1 MDFDL
6 HFGRFFGP
14 KIDVFEKFLL
24 PDFELQ
30 LEVRSAKIVILPREN
45 AVFYKIDILALKW
58 QPMKNIKKQEKHHF
72 EIKLFFHIDFSWI
85 LEPTWMDFGCQ
96 VEASERESPRHFFQV
111 AAKRRPRGAQEAPR
125 ASQGRLKSLQQP
137 PKRAPRVPKSDQNV
151 PRARPQGASKGSL
164 FWGFPC
170 FSMFVCVFLRFPA
183 FFCVFLCFFCVFL
196 QRTPVNFSTL
206 SSKLNCVRQQAKASK
221 SKQSERQAKG
231 SQSKQE
237 PARV

>member
-1 MDFDL
+1 MDGFW
-6 HFGRFFGP
+6 
-14 KIDVFEKFLL
+14 L
-24 PDFELQ
+24 P
-30 LEVRSAKIVILPREN
+30 
-45 AVFYKIDILALKW
+45 
-58 QPMKNIKKQEKHHF
+58 
-72 EIKLFFHIDFSWI
+72 SWAPTKGVP
-85 LEPTWMDFGCQ
+85 EP
-96 VEASERESPRHFFQV
+96 FFQV

-137 PKRAPRVPKSDQNV
+137 PKRAPRVPKSDQNM
-151 PRARPQGASKGSL
+151 PRARPRCLQRVTVLRISL
-164 FWGFPC
+164 FFNVFPR
-170 FSMFVCVFLRFPA
+170 FFV

-221 SKQSERQAKG
+221 SKQKQAKG

>member
-6 HFGRFFGP
+6 HFGGFFGP

-24 PDFELQ
+24 PEFEFQ

-45 AVFYKIDILALKW
+45 AVFFKINILALKW
-58 QPMKNIKKQEKHHF
+58 QPIKNLKKQEKNLLRNQIVFSHW
-72 EIKLFFHIDFSWI
+72 FF
-85 LEPTWMDFGCQ
+85 LDFG
-96 VEASERESPRHFFQV
+96 ANLDGFWPPSWAPTKWSPEPFFQV

-125 ASQGRLKSLQQP
+125 ASQGRVKSLQQL
-137 PKRAPRVPKSDQNV
+137 PKRAPRVPKSDQNM
-151 PRARPQGASKGSL
+151 PRARPRCLQRVTFL
-164 FWGFPC
+164 VFPC
-170 FSMFVCVFLRFPA
+170 FSTFFRFFFRFLE
-183 FFCVFLCFFCVFL
+183 FFCVFFCVFV

-206 SSKLNCVRQQAKASK
+206 SSKLNCGRQQAKASK
-221 SKQSERQAKG
+221 SKQKQAKG

>member
-58 QPMKNIKKQEKHHF
+58 QPMKNIKKREKHHF

-85 LEPTWMDFGCQ
+85 LEPTWMDFGLQ
-96 VEASERESPRHFFQV
+96 VEGSPHQPPRHFYQV

-151 PRARPQGASKGSL
+151 PRARPRCLQRVTFLRIFL
-164 FWGFPC
+164 FFN
-170 FSMFVCVFLRFPA
+170 VFLRFPA
-183 FFCVFLCFFCVFL
+183 FFCVFLCFFCVFSVFFYSVPPL
-196 QRTPVNFSTL
+196 TFPPCR
-206 SSKLNCVRQQAKASK
+206 AS
-221 SKQSERQAKG
+221 
-231 SQSKQE
+231 
-237 PARV
+237 

>member
-85 LEPTWMDFGCQ
+85 LEPTWMDFGLQ
-96 VEASERESPRHFFQV
+96 VGPPKTDRNCLFS
-111 AAKRRPRGAQEAPR
+111 KLRPRGVQEAPKRLQERPKGVSR
-125 ASQGRLKSLQQP
+125 ASNSL
-137 PKRAPRVPKSDQNV
+137 PRGPQEC
-151 PRARPQGASKGSL
+151 PRAIKTCPGHAQGASRGSL
-164 FWGFPC
+164 F
-170 FSMFVCVFLRFPA
+170 
-183 FFCVFLCFFCVFL
+183 
-196 QRTPVNFSTL
+196 
-206 SSKLNCVRQQAKASK
+206 
-221 SKQSERQAKG
+221 
-231 SQSKQE
+231 
-237 PARV
+237 

>member
-1 MDFDL
+1 ML
-6 HFGRFFGP
+6 EGFFGP

-30 LEVRSAKIVILPREN
+30 LEIRSAKIVILPREN

-58 QPMKNIKKQEKHHF
+58 ALMENMKKTAKNHF

-85 LEPTWMDFGCQ
+85 LEPTWMDFGLQ
-96 VEASERESPRHFFQV
+96 VGAQKTDFHCLFS
-111 AAKRRPRGAQEAPR
+111 KLRPRGVQEAPKRLQERPKGVSR
-125 ASQGRLKSLQQP
+125 ASNSL
-137 PKRAPRVPKSDQNV
+137 PRGPQEC
-151 PRARPQGASKGSL
+151 PRAIKTCPGHAQGASRGSL

-170 FSMFVCVFLRFPA
+170 FSMFFCVFLRFHV

-221 SKQSERQAKG
+221 SKQKQAKG

>member
-1 MDFDL
+1 MENM
-6 HFGRFFGP
+6 
-14 KIDVFEKFLL
+14 KKT
-24 PDFELQ
+24 
-30 LEVRSAKIVILPREN
+30 AKN
-45 AVFYKIDILALKW
+45 
-58 QPMKNIKKQEKHHF
+58 HF

-85 LEPTWMDFGCQ
+85 LEPTWMDFGLQ
-96 VEASERESPRHFFQV
+96 VEASPHQPPRHFFQV

-151 PRARPQGASKGSL
+151 PRARPRCLQRVTFL
-164 FWGFPC
+164 GFPC
-170 FSMFVCVFLRFPA
+170 FSTFFRVFLRFLA
-183 FFCVFLCFFCVFL
+183 FLRVFLCFFCVFL

-221 SKQSERQAKG
+221 SKQKQAKG

>member
-85 LEPTWMDFGCQ
+85 LEPTWMDFGLQ
-96 VEASERESPRHFFQV
+96 VEASPRQPPRHFFQV

-151 PRARPQGASKGSL
+151 PRARPRCLQRVTFLRISL
-164 FWGFPC
+164 FFNVFLR
-170 FSMFVCVFLRFPA
+170 FSAFSCVFLRFSV
-183 FFCVFLCFFCVFL
+183 FFLCFFTAYP
-196 QRTPVNFSTL
+196 R
-206 SSKLNCVRQQAKASK
+206 
-221 SKQSERQAKG
+221 
-231 SQSKQE
+231 
-237 PARV
+237 

>member
-1 MDFDL
+1 MGGFWRRSWTPQN
-6 HFGRFFGP
+6 GYQ
-14 KIDVFEKFLL
+14 L
-24 PDFELQ
+24 P
-30 LEVRSAKIVILPREN
+30 
-45 AVFYKIDILALKW
+45 
-58 QPMKNIKKQEKHHF
+58 
-72 EIKLFFHIDFSWI
+72 
-85 LEPTWMDFGCQ
+85 
-96 VEASERESPRHFFQV
+96 FFQV

-151 PRARPQGASKGSL
+151 PRARPRCLQR
-164 FWGFPC
+164 
-170 FSMFVCVFLRFPA
+170 VTFLRISL

-221 SKQSERQAKG
+221 SKQKQAKG